1 MHASRGGQLT
11 GLVSF
16 ECFVR
21 LVPKCLAVLLQF
33 EEAVLLPRAGANL
46 DQLPADEQELQ
57 IRISFQTW
65 RSGNSGERSHIN
77 TRGSGDKY

>member
-1 MHASRGGQLT
+1 MHAGRGGQLT
-11 GLVSF
+11 GLVTS
-16 ECFVR
+16 ECFVG
-21 LVPKCLAVLLQF
+21 LVPERLAVLLQL

-57 IRISFQTW
+57 IRIALQTW